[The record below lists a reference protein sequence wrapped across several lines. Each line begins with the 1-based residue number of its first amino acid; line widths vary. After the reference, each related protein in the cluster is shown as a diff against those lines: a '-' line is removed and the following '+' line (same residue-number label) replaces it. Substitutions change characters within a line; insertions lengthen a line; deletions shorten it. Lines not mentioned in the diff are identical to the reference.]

1 MGIIW
6 IASTFIRKYSSEK
19 IVEIYYEN
27 LKKIPKIDNTEV
39 VSNDNGVIKVKIDSK
54 KVTVSEVTMEY
65 SKNCEIKDINVLSSP
80 IDDII
85 YKLYEDF
92 EIWECI

>member
-1 MGIIW
+1 MRQLIK
-6 IASTFIRKYSSEK
+6 RK
-19 IVEIYYEN
+19 V
-27 LKKIPKIDNTEV
+27 KKKLTKLLVSFFMPKLLTIM
-39 VSNDNGVIKVKIDSK
+39 IKIDSK
-54 KVTVSEVTMEY
+54 KVTVSDVTMEY

-92 EIWECI
+92 EI